1 MYDILIVGGGPAGL
15 TAAIYGLRAGKT
27 VLVVE
32 KGGFGGQIAFS
43 PKVENIPG
51 TKLISGAE
59 FADQLTEQAM
69 ALGADVELETVT
81 GVEKLDGFFRVETE
95 EGSSFEAKAVILALG
110 VKHRMLGLPGEEE
123 LIGHGISF
131 CAVCD
136 GAFYEGQEV
145 AMIGGGNSALQ
156 EALLLSEVCKK
167 VTVVQNLAD
176 FTGEK
181 KLAEL
186 LIQKE
191 NVQVYFSTVVA
202 GYKSENGDLTG
213 LRLHNEVSGEEFDL
227 EDHRGQV
234 VVLNFWYT
242 ECSSCV
248 KELPHFYDVARE
260 YGDKLTII
268 AIHVE
273 QSYME
278 GKVTDWINTDQR
290 ADPKWND
297 GTMLIG
303 WDDGLECQ
311 KGFGIQACPVTVVID
326 GDGVITS
333 IINGGMKRQELVDE
347 VEKALNN

>member
-27 VLVVE
+27 VLVIE

-81 GVEKLDGFFRVETE
+81 GVEKLADHFRVDTE
-95 EGSSFEAKAVILALG
+95 EGSSYEARSVILALG

-176 FTGEK
+176 FTGER
-181 KLAEL
+181 KLADAL
-186 LIQKE
+186 LQKD
-191 NVQVYFSTVVA
+191 NVTVHFSTLVA
-202 GYKSENGDLTG
+202 GYKTENGELTGLQLKSENGEEFEIRVDGAFLAVG
-213 LRLHNEVSGEEFDL
+213 LEPRNGAFAHMAKTNAWGYFDSGEDCTTQTEGLFVAGDC
-227 EDHRGQV
+227 RSKRIRQV
-234 VVLNFWYT
+234 VTASADGAVAAMAA
-242 ECSSCV
+242 CSY
-248 KELPHFYDVARE
+248 L
-260 YGDKLTII
+260 
-268 AIHVE
+268 E
-273 QSYME
+273 Q
-278 GKVTDWINTDQR
+278 
-290 ADPKWND
+290 
-297 GTMLIG
+297 
-303 WDDGLECQ
+303 
-311 KGFGIQACPVTVVID
+311 
-326 GDGVITS
+326 
-333 IINGGMKRQELVDE
+333 
-347 VEKALNN
+347 